1 MWGYVLERH
10 LLPVFGDFYVDA
22 VRRSDIEDWKGQPAF
37 PDVYSHEFDVY
48 CEYVS
53 LGHLS
58 TETLFADW
66 EDVNRN
72 VLARIS

>member
-1 MWGYVLERH
+1 
-10 LLPVFGDFYVDA
+10 
-22 VRRSDIEDWKGQPAF
+22 
-37 PDVYSHEFDVY
+37 
-48 CEYVS
+48 